1 MRNRLLIVLAV
12 LAVLTTATFA
22 VPLAVTTAES
32 RTREF
37 ILSRDADVQ
46 RFAGIAEDYVVTGEA
61 RALDEELDSYT
72 GLYGEQVA
80 VVSTRGVAPRSTGL
94 DLSSTEVRAS
104 VSRAVRNQPDPT
116 PPLLTPW
123 SPDTVLFTQPIGNDA
138 QVSGAVVLAA
148 STADAKADIGRGWL
162 ATLAAAV
169 AALLVF
175 GVIAQAV
182 SGWVLRPLQR
192 LSGRVRD
199 LTAGL
204 PFVPRSGAGPAAVL
218 PAGGPPELRAL
229 TRSFDAMSAAVTE
242 STAAQRRLVADT
254 AHQLRNP
261 LAALQLRLDVLE
273 SQVDADT
280 RPSVERAAAEA
291 VRLNS
296 ILGDLLSLARA
307 ETPGLPD
314 REVCDAAEVAAGRVE
329 FWAPA
334 AARSG
339 SVVALHAHGPV
350 TVAVAAGVLEQVLDV
365 LLDNACKYAAGA
377 RIDVAAEAASASAS
391 VARVTVADH
400 GPGAPREHLDRLTER
415 FFRGT
420 DTADQAGT
428 AGSRPGGTG
437 LGLAIA
443 AALAERSGGSLRFT
457 GTEGGGLTAVLE
469 LPAVSAAH
477 AIENDDGGRPGA
489 GRTGHEGRLP

>member
-22 VPLAVTTAES
+22 IPLSVATAES

-37 ILSRDADVQ
+37 ILSREADVQ
-46 RFAGIAEDYVVTGEA
+46 RFAGLAENYVVSGGDE
-61 RALDEELDSYT
+61 ALDEELTSYT
-72 GLYGEQVA
+72 DLYAEPIA

-94 DLSSTEVRAS
+94 DLSSAEVQAS
-104 VSRAVRNQPDPT
+104 ISRAVRNQPNPT

-123 SPDTVLFTQPIGNDA
+123 SPDTVLFSQPIGNDA

-175 GVIAQAV
+175 GVIAQTV
-182 SGWVLRPLQR
+182 SRWVLRPLQR
-192 LSGRVRD
+192 LSARIRD

-204 PFVPRSGAGPAAVL
+204 PFVPRSSPGPAAAL
-218 PAGGPPELRAL
+218 PTGGPPELRAL
-229 TRSFDAMSAAVTE
+229 TRSFDAMSAAVIE

-273 SQVDADT
+273 NQVDAGT

-291 VRLNS
+291 ERLNL

-307 ETPGLPD
+307 ETPEVADGA
-314 REVCDAAEVAAGRVE
+314 VCDAAAVAAERME
-329 FWAPA
+329 FWLPTAR
-334 AARSG
+334 RSG
-339 SVVALHAHGPV
+339 SALTLHSPASAP
-350 TVAVAAGVLEQVLDV
+350 VAVTAHTLEQILDV
-365 LLDNACKYAAGA
+365 LIDNACKYAAGA
-377 RIDVAAEAASASAS
+377 QIDVAVEPKAGA
-391 VARVTVADH
+391 VATVTVADH
-400 GPGAPREHLDRLTER
+400 GPGVRGEHLDRLTER

-420 DTADQAGT
+420 DTADQAGST
-428 AGSRPGGTG
+428 GERPGGTG
-437 LGLAIA
+437 LGLSIA
-443 AALAERSGGSLRFT
+443 SALAERSGGSLRFL
-457 GTEGGGLTAVLE
+457 GTEDGGLTAVLE
-469 LPAVSAAH
+469 LPAAA
-477 AIENDDGGRPGA
+477 ATDAAEDDDGASGLSAYG
-489 GRTGHEGRLP
+489 TDQEGKLP

>member
-22 VPLAVTTAES
+22 IPLAVATAES

-37 ILSRDADVQ
+37 ILSREADVQ
-46 RFAGIAEDYVVTGEA
+46 RLAGLAENYVVAGADEA
-61 RALDEELDSYT
+61 LNEELTSYT
-72 GLYGEQVA
+72 DLYAEPVA
-80 VVSTRGVAPRSTGL
+80 VISTRGVAPRSTGL
-94 DLSSTEVRAS
+94 DLSSAEVRAS
-104 VSRAVRNQPDPT
+104 ISRAVRNQPDPT

-123 SPDTVLFTQPIGNDA
+123 SPDTVLFSQPIGNDA
-138 QVSGAVVLAA
+138 QVAGAVVLAA

-162 ATLAAAV
+162 ATLAAAI

-175 GVIAQAV
+175 GVIAHAV
-182 SGWVLRPLQR
+182 SRWVLLPLQR

-204 PFVPRSGAGPAAVL
+204 PFAPRTGARPAAAL

-229 TRSFDAMSAAVTE
+229 TRSFDAMSAAVIE

-273 SQVDADT
+273 SQVDADK
-280 RPSVERAAAEA
+280 RPSVERAATEA
-291 VRLNS
+291 QRLNL

-307 ETPGLPD
+307 ETPEVPD
-314 REVCDAAEVAAGRVE
+314 GEVCDAAAIAAERVE
-329 FWAPA
+329 FWIPA
-334 AARSG
+334 ANRSG
-339 SVVALHAHGPV
+339 SALALRAPASVPAAVTAH
-350 TVAVAAGVLEQVLDV
+350 TLEQILDV
-365 LLDNACKYAAGA
+365 LIDNACKYAAGA
-377 RIDVAAEAASASAS
+377 QIEVAVEAVPGAAATI
-391 VARVTVADH
+391 TVADH
-400 GPGAPREHLDRLTER
+400 GPGVRGEHLDRLTER

-420 DTADQAGT
+420 DIADQAGA
-428 AGSRPGGTG
+428 AGTRPGGTG
-437 LGLAIA
+437 LGLSIA
-443 AALAERSGGSLRFT
+443 AALAERSGGSLRFE

-469 LPAVSAAH
+469 LPAAA
-477 AIENDDGGRPGA
+477 AAEATMNDDGA
-489 GRTGHEGRLP
+489 GRLSAGVTDQEGRLP

>member
-22 VPLAVTTAES
+22 IPLSVATAES

-37 ILSRDADVQ
+37 ILSREADVQ
-46 RFAGIAEDYVVTGEA
+46 RFAGLAENYVVAGGDE
-61 RALDEELDSYT
+61 ALDEELTSYT
-72 GLYGEQVA
+72 DLYAEPIA

-94 DLSSTEVRAS
+94 DLLSEEVQAS
-104 VSRAVRNQPDPT
+104 ISRAVRNQPNPT

-123 SPDTVLFTQPIGNDA
+123 SPDTVLFSQPIGNDA

-175 GVIAQAV
+175 GVIAQTV
-182 SGWVLRPLQR
+182 SRWVLRPLQR
-192 LSGRVRD
+192 LSARIRD

-204 PFVPRSGAGPAAVL
+204 PFVPRSSPGPAGTL
-218 PAGGPPELRAL
+218 PTGGPPELRAL
-229 TRSFDAMSAAVTE
+229 TRSFDAMSAAVIE

-273 SQVDADT
+273 NHVDADT

-291 VRLNS
+291 ERLNL

-307 ETPGLPD
+307 ETPEVPNGA
-314 REVCDAAEVAAGRVE
+314 VCDAAAVAAERLE
-329 FWAPA
+329 FWLPA
-334 AARSG
+334 ASRSG
-339 SVVALHAHGPV
+339 SALTLHSPASAP
-350 TVAVAAGVLEQVLDV
+350 VAVTAHTLEQILDV
-365 LLDNACKYAAGA
+365 LIDNACKYAAGA
-377 RIDVAAEAASASAS
+377 QIDVGVEPKPGAATT
-391 VARVTVADH
+391 VTVADH
-400 GPGAPREHLDRLTER
+400 GPGVRGEHLDRLTER

-420 DTADQAGT
+420 DTADQAGA
-428 AGSRPGGTG
+428 AGARPGGTG
-437 LGLAIA
+437 LGLSIA
-443 AALAERSGGSLRFT
+443 AALAERSGGSLRFR
-457 GTEGGGLTAVLE
+457 GTEDGGLTALLE
-469 LPAVSAAH
+469 LPAAA
-477 AIENDDGGRPGA
+477 ATDARANDDGASGLSAYG
-489 GRTGHEGRLP
+489 TDQEGRLP